1 MSDDGSGE
9 DSASPSPP
17 TASAA
22 TAPSSALARVRREPR
37 LRPAAFAVAVAV
49 GLVLASV
56 HWLGLVAAGAAA
68 SLVAPTARRGVAYA
82 LGAGVLA
89 LVAFAVSLGP
99 AAGTLPE
106 MTPVI
111 YVAVAAA
118 LGLPLL
124 GSLARGII

>member
-9 DSASPSPP
+9 DSAPVSPS
-17 TASAA
+17 
-22 TAPSSALARVRREPR
+22 APSSSSAPSRALARIGRESR
-37 LRPAAFAVAVAV
+37 ARHLALSVAVAV
-49 GLVLASV
+49 GLALASV

-68 SLVAPTARRGVAYA
+68 SLVAPTVRRGVAYA

-106 MTPVI
+106 MRPVV

-118 LGLPLL
+118 LGLPVL
-124 GSLARGII
+124 GSLARGAI